1 MLELSQV
8 VTLVC
13 LLVAV
18 AVIISALEWLQQ
30 VPHFTPQG
38 IFNWSIIATLTP
50 QRTPA
55 VVREWTDWLST
66 APGVRV
72 GFALEVVFGLL
83 LFFTAG
89 LPVRTIPLI
98 VLAVLLVARQA
109 RIPFGR
115 DGADQMIVLIIVPL
129 ALGTAI
135 GSEYAITLALL
146 FIAGQ
151 ACLSYFIS
159 GVAKLFG
166 KPWWNVALA
175 EIMATRNYG
184 HPTAAALFAGRPWFT
199 RLVTA
204 GVVLGEMLFWTVL
217 FLPSPW
223 VAVILAL
230 GLLFHALNA
239 VFMGLNT
246 FFWAFAASYPAIYY
260 ISQLDLMAQV
270 LAPAGIFS

>member
-30 VPHFTPQG
+30 AQHFSPQG
-38 IFNWSIIATLTP
+38 IFNWSIISTLTP
-50 QRTPA
+50 QQVPQPL
-55 VVREWTDWLST
+55 REWTGWLSA

-72 GFALEVVFGLL
+72 GFVLEVIFGVL
-83 LFFTAG
+83 LFLTAAW
-89 LPVRTIPLI
+89 PSRTIPLI

-135 GSEYAITLALL
+135 GSERAITLALA

-159 GVAKLFG
+159 GVAKLLG
-166 KPWWNVALA
+166 RPWWGMALA

-184 HPTAAALFAGRPWFT
+184 HPAAAALFAGRPWFT

-204 GVVLGEMLFWTVL
+204 GIILGELLFWIVL
-217 FLPSPW
+217 FLPAPW
-223 VAVILAL
+223 AAAVLAL

-246 FFWAFAASYPAIYY
+246 FLWAFAASYPAVYY
-260 ISQLDLMAQV
+260 ISQLDALSS
-270 LAPAGIFS
+270 LLT